1 MCVYY
6 SDTWSLTFPSL
17 RFVVKEGGVIRLAP
31 NSFLFQAMYAK
42 IDTDDEGD
50 VTIKKVVEHIRAV
63 EAGSGNNDWVE
74 TRTRSFPKNVVCCR

>member
-1 MCVYY
+1 MCVFY

-17 RFVVKEGGVIRLAP
+17 RFVVKEGGVLRLAP
-31 NSFLFQAMYAK
+31 NSFLQAMYAK

-63 EAGSGNNDWVE
+63 EAGSGNNDWVRYG
-74 TRTRSFPKNVVCCR
+74 TGCHPNNVVLF

>member
-1 MCVYY
+1 
-6 SDTWSLTFPSL
+6 
-17 RFVVKEGGVIRLAP
+17 
-31 NSFLFQAMYAK
+31 MYAK

-74 TRTRSFPKNVVCCR
+74 QGLGVIPIMLFVVGEPKTGRSQDGAETEHSRRA

>member
-1 MCVYY
+1 MCVFY
-6 SDTWSLTFPSL
+6 SDTWSLTLPSL
-17 RFVVKEGGVIRLAP
+17 RFVVREGGVIRLAP

-63 EAGSGNNDWVE
+63 EAGSGNNDWV
-74 TRTRSFPKNVVCCR
+74 RYGLRCHPNNVVCCR